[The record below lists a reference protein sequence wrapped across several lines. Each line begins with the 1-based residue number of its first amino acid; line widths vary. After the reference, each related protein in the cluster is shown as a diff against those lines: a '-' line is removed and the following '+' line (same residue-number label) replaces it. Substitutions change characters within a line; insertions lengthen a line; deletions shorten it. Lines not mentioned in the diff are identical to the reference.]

1 MHICTKCVCLFVPL
15 FSVVC
20 VLWARALSLFV
31 VVVGYWAMARGHKQ
45 PSGSSVEWQFTPTQQ
60 QRSVLSCVNRA
71 QISGNGCKSLR
82 QLPRALLRSMQP
94 SAQAMAPLCMEL
106 EAALIENQGE
116 VCARVLA
123 TISHSICEL
132 NSPQHQLNREGFVLF
147 RGDVLLLRCLFC
159 QFSAAAAAAS
169 NEDEEERD
177 DGGPD
182 HYLGSIKLLSLQ
194 KECLNILRELCFTVT
209 HFTESLA
216 AHADFVVNLFGLMGF
231 YSTFEY
237 GNTFSL
243 LLHRLLLVLLL
254 LLGCAL
260 IFISL
265 HSTIPYVQC
274 LRFELLSLKK
284 NEIDS
289 RAVSLNMGFFHRHC
303 NFCTFPMT

>member
-1 MHICTKCVCLFVPL
+1 MRICTKSVCLFVPS
-15 FSVVC
+15 FFVVC
-20 VLWARALSLFV
+20 ALWARALFV
-31 VVVGYWAMARGHKQ
+31 VVVGYWAMARGQKQ

-60 QRSVLSCVNRA
+60 QRSVLSCVNWA

-116 VCARVLA
+116 VCARVLG

-159 QFSAAAAAAS
+159 QFSAAAAAA

-216 AHADFVVNLFGLMGF
+216 AHADFVINLFGLMGF
-231 YSTFEY
+231 YSTFEN
-237 GNTFSL
+237 GNTFDILQFSL
-243 LLHRLLLVLLL
+243 LLLLHRFLLVLLL
-254 LLGCAL
+254 LPGCAL

-265 HSTIPYVQC
+265 HSTIP
-274 LRFELLSLKK
+274 
-284 NEIDS
+284 
-289 RAVSLNMGFFHRHC
+289 
-303 NFCTFPMT
+303 

>member
-1 MHICTKCVCLFVPL
+1 
-15 FSVVC
+15 
-20 VLWARALSLFV
+20 
-31 VVVGYWAMARGHKQ
+31 MARGHKQ

-159 QFSAAAAAAS
+159 QFSAAAAAA

-194 KECLNILRELCFTVT
+194 KECLNILRELCLTVT
-209 HFTESLA
+209 HLTESLA
-216 AHADFVVNLFGLMGF
+216 AHADFVINLFGLMGF

-237 GNTFSL
+237 GNTFDILQFSFLL

-254 LLGCAL
+254 PPGCAL
-260 IFISL
+260 IFISF

-303 NFCTFPMT
+303 NFCILPMT

>member
-1 MHICTKCVCLFVPL
+1 
-15 FSVVC
+15 
-20 VLWARALSLFV
+20 
-31 VVVGYWAMARGHKQ
+31 
-45 PSGSSVEWQFTPTQQ
+45 
-60 QRSVLSCVNRA
+60 
-71 QISGNGCKSLR
+71 
-82 QLPRALLRSMQP
+82 MQP

-159 QFSAAAAAAS
+159 QFSAVAAVAPAAA

-216 AHADFVVNLFGLMGF
+216 AHADFVINLFGLMGF
-231 YSTFEY
+231 YSTFEN
-237 GNTFSL
+237 GNTFDVLQFSFLLL

-254 LLGCAL
+254 LPGCAL

-274 LRFELLSLKK
+274 LRLELLSLKK

-303 NFCTFPMT
+303 NFCTLP